1 MTTSALGQEPSVA
14 LRTEDFAVLAQAR
27 LDPAVWDFL
36 SGGSGAERTLAGNLR
51 AFDAVRLRP
60 RILTGTAEPDTHV
73 DVFGHRW
80 PAPFAIAPVACH
92 RLLHP
97 EGEVA
102 TVRGAGALGAV
113 TIVPMLASR
122 TLEDISRAA
131 AGAPLW
137 LQLFWTRDRGLMIE
151 LVRRA
156 ESAGYGALVITSDMP
171 VMARRLRDLRNR
183 FVIEP
188 ELGPV
193 NLGSAGVQVR
203 GGEGES
209 GVRAHAARTFDPTAT
224 WHDLEWLR
232 STTRLPVIV
241 KGVLTDRDA
250 ALAVRHGAQG
260 VVVSNH
266 GGRQLDGAQS
276 SLTAL
281 REVADALGGRVPVL
295 VDGGVR
301 RGVDVL
307 VALAAGA
314 DAVLLGRAPMWGLA
328 AAGERGVREVLA
340 LILEELE
347 EAMLL
352 CGAAT
357 TADLGPGLL
366 SWSAP

>member
-73 DVFGHRW
+73 DVCGHRW
-80 PAPFAIAPVACH
+80 PVPFAIAPVACH

-137 LQLFWTRDRGLMIE
+137 LQLFWTRDRGLMTE

>member
-27 LDPAVWDFL
+27 LEPAVWDFL

-60 RILTGTAEPDTHV
+60 RILTGTAEPDTGV
-73 DVFGHRW
+73 ELFAHRW
-80 PAPFAIAPVACH
+80 PVPFAIAPVACN

-122 TLEDISRAA
+122 TLEDIRAA

-137 LQLFWTRDRGLMIE
+137 LQLFWTRDRALMTE
-151 LVRRA
+151 LVERA

-188 ELGPV
+188 EFGPV

-209 GVRAHAARTFDPTAT
+209 GVRAHAAKTFDPTAT
-224 WHDLEWLR
+224 WRDLEWLR

-250 ALAVRHGAQG
+250 ELAVRHGAQG

-281 REVADALGGRVPVL
+281 REVTRALGGRVPVF

-340 LILEELE
+340 LILEELR
-347 EAMLL
+347 EAMRL

-357 TADLGPGLL
+357 TADLGPDLL